1 MVQINSLHY
10 CNFDDVYGVLK
21 RCLPQIR
28 STYGVKSLGIF
39 GSFVRG
45 EMTDSSDLDVL
56 VEFEGSP
63 TFRDYM
69 DLRFFLED
77 LFNRKVD
84 LVIQEDIKAQIRER
98 ILREVVYVS

>member
-1 MVQINSLHY
+1 MVQLNSLHY
-10 CNFDDVYGVLK
+10 FNFDDVYGVLK
-21 RCLPQIR
+21 QCLPQVQ

-45 EMTDSSDLDVL
+45 EVTDSSDLDIL
-56 VEFEGSP
+56 VEFEGLP
-63 TFRDYM
+63 TFRNYM

-84 LVIQEDIKAQIRER
+84 LVVQEDIKAQIRES